1 MENRIGKSKKKAR
14 DIRDMCHIS
23 TTEEPKSAD
32 CGQSSKN
39 AETFSKLMSSGP
51 PCKAMEESAWKI
63 LQISH
68 AAK

>member
-1 MENRIGKSKKKAR
+1 
-14 DIRDMCHIS
+14 MCHIS